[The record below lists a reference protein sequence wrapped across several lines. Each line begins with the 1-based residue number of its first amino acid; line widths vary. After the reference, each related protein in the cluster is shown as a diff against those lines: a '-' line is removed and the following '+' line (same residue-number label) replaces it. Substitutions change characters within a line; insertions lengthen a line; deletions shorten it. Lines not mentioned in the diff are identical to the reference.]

1 MSRRAPRPFSI
12 AIEDLRG
19 KLEPVGGL
27 AGVQSAWREA
37 AGEAIAAAAR
47 PVSLRDGT
55 LTLECES
62 SVWAQEI
69 QMMGEELAAR
79 VQEAAPD
86 AGVVK
91 IRCVAR
97 AG

>member
-19 KLEPVGGL
+19 RLEPAGGL
-27 AGVQSAWREA
+27 AGVQSTWRAA
-37 AGEAIAAAAR
+37 AGEAIAAAAQ
-47 PVSLRDGT
+47 PVSLRGGV

-69 QMMGEELAAR
+69 QMMGDELAERLRQA
-79 VQEAAPD
+79 VPD
-86 AGVVK
+86 AGVQK